1 MGSNSIP
8 VEMKVEICQRIL
20 ERAMEITDSTKH
32 DIFVWYAPHVNTIE
46 VHIHRGGWKTNK
58 RCTTLDVDF
67 GSEFDDVEGA
77 VANIDAVLDTLENA

>member
-20 ERAMEITDSTKH
+20 ERAMAISATTEH
-32 DIFVWYAPHVNTIE
+32 DIFVDYAPHVDCLS
-46 VHIHRGGWKTNK
+46 VGIHRGGWKTNK